1 MSMCACLQGKIV
13 AQYAPA
19 NKCVVKPQQHVP
31 EYDPDVSK
39 STQSCAPVP
48 VCTSLAVLS
57 GDTIV
62 VMQVG
67 TVGVVKHSGKDPQ
80 GTQSRSSVQHA
91 VLVLLTPGDGSAQRS
106 EVLTG
111 TQVQH
116 NGYMVAWH
124 HSGCPTIDPRKVL
137 CHCCVHE
144 QLATHKN
151 VR

>member
-1 MSMCACLQGKIV
+1 MCACLQGKIV

-31 EYDPDVSK
+31 EYAPDVSK
-39 STQSCAPVP
+39 NTQSSAAVP
-48 VCTSLAVLS
+48 VCSSLTVLP

-91 VLVLLTPGDGSAQRS
+91 VLVLLTPRDGGAQRF

-111 TQVQH
+111 AQVRHDGFQ
-116 NGYMVAWH
+116 VAWH
-124 HSGCPTIDPRKVL
+124 HSGRPTIHPRKVL

>member
-1 MSMCACLQGKIV
+1 MCVCLQGRIV
-13 AQYAPA
+13 SQFAPA
-19 NKCVVKPQQHVP
+19 NKCLVAPQEHVH
-31 EYDPDVSK
+31 EYTPDVSK
-39 STQSCAPVP
+39 NTQSSAAVP
-48 VCTSLAVLS
+48 VCSSLTVLP

>member
-1 MSMCACLQGKIV
+1 MSTCACLQGTIV
-13 AQYAPA
+13 GQYAPA
-19 NKCVVKPQQHVP
+19 NKCVVKPQQFVS

-39 STQSCAPVP
+39 STQSSAPVP
-48 VCTSLAVLS
+48 VCSSLAVLP

-67 TVGVVKHSGKDPQ
+67 TVGVVEPSDKDMQ
-80 GTQSRSSVQHA
+80 GRSSVQHA
-91 VLVLLTPGDGSAQRS
+91 VLVLLTPRDGGAQRF

-111 TQVQH
+111 AQVRHDGFQ
-116 NGYMVAWH
+116 VAWH
-124 HSGCPTIDPRKVL
+124 HSGRPTIDPRKVL